1 MALRDDAERTLRKG
15 DLAEAMDIH
24 FISSLTPDDEDRL
37 APALLEALK
46 PMLGLMPIAYTIRIR
61 TASNS
66 VYQHTRTG
74 LAEPLDEESSSLD
87 IELSS

>member
-1 MALRDDAERTLRKG
+1 
-15 DLAEAMDIH
+15 MDIH

-61 TASNS
+61 TASNT
-66 VYQHTRTG
+66 VFQHTRT
-74 LAEPLDEESSSLD
+74 ELDEVLDEVPTSLD

>member
-1 MALRDDAERTLRKG
+1 
-15 DLAEAMDIH
+15 MDIH

-61 TASNS
+61 TASNT
-66 VYQHTRTG
+66 VYQHTRTE
-74 LAEPLDEESSSLD
+74 LAEPINEYPTSHDA
-87 IELSS
+87 ELSS

>member
-1 MALRDDAERTLRKG
+1 
-15 DLAEAMDIH
+15 MDIH

-61 TASNS
+61 TASNT
-66 VYQHTRTG
+66 VYQHTRTE
-74 LAEPLDEESSSLD
+74 LAEPIQEYPTPHDA
-87 IELSS
+87 ELSS

>member
-1 MALRDDAERTLRKG
+1 
-15 DLAEAMDIH
+15 MDIH

-61 TASNS
+61 TASNT
-66 VYQHTRTG
+66 VYQHTRT
-74 LAEPLDEESSSLD
+74 ELDGSPEVLGSD
-87 IELSS
+87 VVRTTG

>member
-1 MALRDDAERTLRKG
+1 
-15 DLAEAMDIH
+15 MDIH

-61 TASNS
+61 TASNT
-66 VYQHTRTG
+66 VYQHTRT
-74 LAEPLDEESSSLD
+74 
-87 IELSS
+87 ELSEPPENDVETALDADLPS

>member
-1 MALRDDAERTLRKG
+1 
-15 DLAEAMDIH
+15 MDIH

-37 APALLEALK
+37 APALLDALK

-61 TASNS
+61 TASNT
-66 VYQHTRTG
+66 VYQHTRTELVDA
-74 LAEPLDEESSSLD
+74 LADQIPSLD

>member
-1 MALRDDAERTLRKG
+1 
-15 DLAEAMDIH
+15 MDIH

-61 TASNS
+61 TASNT
-66 VYQHTRTG
+66 VYQHTRTELDG
-74 LAEPLDEESSSLD
+74 IEEIAESQEVRTTG
-87 IELSS
+87 

>member
-1 MALRDDAERTLRKG
+1 
-15 DLAEAMDIH
+15 MDIH

-61 TASNS
+61 TASNT
-66 VYQHTRTG
+66 VYQHTRTELDGPSESKASDG
-74 LAEPLDEESSSLD
+74 LRTTG
-87 IELSS
+87 